1 MVNECI
7 VRTTYTRALQLHRYF
22 KIMIIIIIVFSL
34 TDEAMKVLFENDE
47 LYKILVDHIRNE
59 GRTPKVRAAAILVIA
74 NMARSG

>member
-34 TDEAMKVLFENDE
+34 TDEVMKVLFENDE

-59 GRTPKVRAAAILVIA
+59 GHTPKVRAAAILVIA
-74 NMARSG
+74 NMARTG

>member
-7 VRTTYTRALQLHRYF
+7 VRTTYTSALQLHRYF
-22 KIMIIIIIVFSL
+22 KIMIVILIVSL
-34 TDEAMKVLFENDE
+34 TDEVMKVLFENDE

>member
-7 VRTTYTRALQLHRYF
+7 VRTTYTHALQLHKYF
-22 KIMIIIIIVFSL
+22 KIMIMIIIVFSL
-34 TDEAMKVLFENDE
+34 IDEAMKVLFENDE

-74 NMARSG
+74 NMARTG